1 MIDGTRR
8 DIDRP
13 SLLAP
18 LERALHALIGKHRAA
33 RDRAGNRQA
42 DLSPLSRPCNRNEDR
57 MMIGCIGIVSP
68 GAMGTEMGRSLAS
81 RGTRVVVA
89 LEGRSDRSRERSEVA
104 GLEDVGT
111 LAELVRVSEVILSI
125 VPPAFAVEVA
135 WRLGQAMT
143 DVGSQPVVIDANA
156 ISPARATEVANAI
169 ERSGGRYVDGGIVGG
184 PPHPGRR
191 TDLVLSGKGADK
203 LVSELTT
210 DELVPTCV
218 GSDPTSASALKMCYA
233 SWTKGTSA
241 LLISIRAVA
250 RTSRCR
256 TSVDRPVGACSAGA
270 PRPIRLG
277 GRCCG
282 TSMAMGR
289 RDGRDRSN
297 LRGLG
302 SAGWGSGRSEPPI
315 PTTDSVQGRRPAALA
330 GRPVRR
336 RIVLRAPNRSTP
348 LILTPGRWSVH

>member
-1 MIDGTRR
+1 
-8 DIDRP
+8 
-13 SLLAP
+13 
-18 LERALHALIGKHRAA
+18 
-33 RDRAGNRQA
+33 
-42 DLSPLSRPCNRNEDR
+42 
-57 MMIGCIGIVSP
+57 MIGCIGIVSP

-233 SWTKGTSA
+233 SWTKGPSA

-250 RTSRCR
+250 RRQGVEQALIDLWAR
-256 TSVDRPVGACSAGA
+256 AQPALLA
-270 PRPIRLG
+270 
-277 GRCCG
+277 
-282 TSMAMGR
+282 
-289 RDGRDRSN
+289 RSD
-297 LRGLG
+297 
-302 SAGWGSGRSEPPI
+302 SE
-315 PTTDSVQGRRPAALA
+315 VAVA
-330 GRPVRR
+330 GRAWRWVDEMAEIARTFEDSGLPGGAAVAASLLYQRLTAFKDVDQPPSLDDLFAAVLSYGHPTDPRR
-336 RIVLRAPNRSTP
+336 S
-348 LILTPGRWSVH
+348 S